1 MGNLCNKKSQDPS
14 SYYKISSEMSP
25 QPKLSENDFEKIKL
39 IGKGSYGSVY
49 LVRYNKNNHIY
60 AMKVYIKSDLREK
73 KEKEIKNYFKISDI
87 KKGEALL
94 VTHDDIVFSFPACL
108 LPRGAKLGETFSL
121 EIKLFDKNYNNKEK
135 EEIEQIQKKYINTE
149 NNNKEE
155 END

>member
-73 KEKEIKNYFKISDI
+73 NQENNTKSERNLMSKINFPF
-87 KKGEALL
+87 
-94 VTHDDIVFSFPACL
+94 IVSVKFAFQTES
-108 LPRGAKLGETFSL
+108 
-121 EIKLFDKNYNNKEK
+121 KLFLVQEF
-135 EEIEQIQKKYINTE
+135 IQGGDLFFHIYFFLIFFVFTFRLLFFKFIM
-149 NNNKEE
+149 
-155 END
+155 DVVFFF